1 MASQSSMSSMSKV
14 RASLLR
20 KEVAE
25 GVSSIYAG
33 TGMPR
38 TIKKL
43 SAEEIADRRRQLDA
57 YEASRPAGEKRQS
70 KWTRKLGAIEADT
83 KAIKKDTEAIRGT
96 TQAILEDTKFLRN
109 VFEGGEQPRK
119 DGQSDKERIKQL
131 RVQKRIIDNEIGDLR
146 EREGKRSARS

>member
-33 TGMPR
+33 TGKPR

-43 SAEEIADRRRQLDA
+43 TAEEIADRRRQLEA

-83 KAIKKDTEAIRGT
+83 KAVKADTTAIKNDTTE
-96 TQAILEDTKFLRN
+96 ILEDTKAIRDALAGK
-109 VFEGGEQPRK
+109 ELPRK
-119 DGQSDKERIKQL
+119 EGQSDKERLKKSGFSSA
-131 RVQKRIIDNEIGDLR
+131 RCTT
-146 EREGKRSARS
+146 RSAT

>member
-1 MASQSSMSSMSKV
+1 MASQSSQSSMSKV
-14 RASLLR
+14 RASILR

-83 KAIKKDTEAIRGT
+83 KAIKKENRGH
-96 TQAILEDTKFLRN
+96 QGHHPGHP
-109 VFEGGEQPRK
+109 GGH
-119 DGQSDKERIKQL
+119 
-131 RVQKRIIDNEIGDLR
+131 EIP
-146 EREGKRSARS
+146 SQCF